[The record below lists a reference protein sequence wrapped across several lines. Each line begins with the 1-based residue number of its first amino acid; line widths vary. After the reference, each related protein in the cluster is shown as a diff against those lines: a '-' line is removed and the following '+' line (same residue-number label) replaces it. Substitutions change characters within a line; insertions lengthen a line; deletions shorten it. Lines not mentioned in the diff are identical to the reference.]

1 MLLIWAGN
9 ISGLFLLYMRKIICF
24 LGIVFT
30 LNVYSQNTI
39 QDLELKV
46 LKAQYDSVIILA
58 DQILEE
64 DSFNWQAYYYLGKSY
79 QAKYKYFDALDA
91 LELAFRLDSGNM
103 IIENTLAATYDAIG
117 KDEDAINIYYD
128 QYTRDT
134 TEIGPIVN
142 LANIFRKKREYGSAV
157 FYYRKASEI
166 DPQNFYYYKQQGYCI
181 SKMNM
186 PVTPAIYAYET
197 AIKLNPY
204 DVGMYHQLSNL
215 YNSARYFVDAI
226 NASDRGL
233 LNFNDDKQL
242 LKIKAYAYYLNK
254 EFDSSIVVF
263 NKLLELGDS
272 SFFNFKYKGFVYF
285 EKKQFVN
292 SINELEKAFE
302 LDKND
307 AEVCFYLGSALGR
320 SGNSKDGLYYLN
332 ESKRLISPLPKELYN
347 IHSEM
352 ANAYLNQGE
361 YDLSLKYLKLAYKN
375 RAIPILSFKM
385 GQLYDYYLDDKKMA
399 IDCYEAYITLANVPD
414 SAELQQGDSDK
425 SFFADPKVLE
435 NSEQRIRILKE
446 ELFFENAKKE

>member
-1 MLLIWAGN
+1 MK
-9 ISGLFLLYMRKIICF
+9 KIILF
-24 LGIVFT
+24 LGIVYS
-30 LNVYSQNTI
+30 LNLHSQNAI
-39 QDLELKV
+39 RDLELKILNSQFDSAIIV
-46 LKAQYDSVIILA
+46 ANQIIKNDSV
-58 DQILEE
+58 
-64 DSFNWQAYYYLGKSY
+64 NWQAYFYLGKSY

-91 LELAFRLDSGNM
+91 FELALKLDSGNM

-117 KDEDAINIYYD
+117 KDEEAINIYYD
-128 QYTRDT
+128 QYLRDT
-134 TEIGPIVN
+134 TEIDPIVN
-142 LANIFRKKREYGSAV
+142 LANIFRKMREYGSAV

-186 PVTPAIYAYET
+186 PVTPAIYAYEA

-215 YNSARYFVDAI
+215 YNSERYFADAI
-226 NASDRGL
+226 KVSDRGL
-233 LNFNDDKQL
+233 LNFKDDKQL

-254 EFDSSIVVF
+254 DFDSSIVIF

-285 EKKQFVN
+285 EKMQFVN

-302 LDKND
+302 LDRND

-320 SGNSKDGLYYLN
+320 SGNGKDGIYYLN
-332 ESKRLISPLPKELYN
+332 ESKILLSPLPKDLYN
-347 IHSEM
+347 IHTEM
-352 ANAYLNQGE
+352 ANIYLNQGE

-399 IDCYEAYITLANVPD
+399 IDCYEAYITSVNIPD
-414 SAELQQGDSDK
+414 SAELEQGDSDK
-425 SFFADPKVLE
+425 AFFADIKVLE
-435 NSEQRIRILKE
+435 NSEERIRTLKE
-446 ELFFENAKKE
+446 ELFFEEAKKE